1 MQDLSVEYQER
12 PDFYNPIWI
21 SVTLI
26 FSIGIFSNIA
36 IYIALPKE
44 TVFHFQY
51 SLVMD
56 AFATVIGL
64 GFFIPLIFWLFLI
77 LTGIEKSTLSLVGMF
92 SLYNYANL
100 FFIFSSVV
108 AIIPISIIKWLSFGF
123 GCLAACKF
131 LAVNYASFLTKLD
144 FGKKNTAI
152 FIILGLEILAAL
164 LYKTHYFA
172 PIEQPSKV
180 YSC

>member
-1 MQDLSVEYQER
+1 MQDLSHEYQER

-36 IYIALPKE
+36 IYVALPEK
-44 TVFHFQY
+44 TPFHFRY

-56 AFATVIGL
+56 AFGTVMAL
-64 GFFIPLIFWLFLI
+64 GFFIPLIFWLFLV
-77 LTGIEKSTLSLVGMF
+77 LSGVEKSVQSFVGMF

-100 FFIFSSVV
+100 FFIFAALAS
-108 AIIPISIIKWLSFGF
+108 IIPISIAKWASFALA
-123 GCLAACKF
+123 CLAACKF
-131 LAVNYASFLTKLD
+131 LAVNYASFFTKLD
-144 FGKKNTAI
+144 FGMKKTAI
-152 FIILGLEILAAL
+152 FIILGLQVLAAL

-172 PIEQPSKV
+172 TIE
-180 YSC
+180 